1 LLAVLSA
8 RFRAPFITGVS
19 HRRALCICCSGKKKT
34 VPYTLDTLTVGATCV
49 IASWGLCPG
58 DVCFNM
64 MPLFHVG
71 GIVRNLLSPILSG
84 GATVLAPGFDA
95 VQFWDCAGS
104 LGVTW

>member
-1 LLAVLSA
+1 MFAILLSTDSPKVWSLVFS
-8 RFRAPFITGVS
+8 R
-19 HRRALCICCSGKKKT
+19 SGKKKT

-49 IASWGLCPG
+49 IASWGLTPD

-84 GATVLAPGFDA
+84 GATVLGPGFDA
-95 VQFWDCAGS
+95 VLFWDLAAPLHVS
-104 LGVTW
+104 W